1 MRKRSVWAVL
11 DVPVNSCHLLSTAW
25 SPSVRKRRPFRDPE
39 GVVHKKLLTS
49 SRARI
54 DAWLGKNP
62 IPILGTVFVVLP
74 EAPIRPH

>member
-1 MRKRSVWAVL
+1 
-11 DVPVNSCHLLSTAW
+11 
-25 SPSVRKRRPFRDPE
+25 VRKRRPFRDPE